1 MLKNDKKSLEE
12 MASNFSEQEISK
24 LRSLI
29 VKLSN
34 RGFLSVSNKE
44 TNEDLNTLNIIGKL
58 KMNSKI
64 YAFHVDDEYTLSKD
78 GVELWIRHGDS
89 LNEYFRFDNRTSIYQ
104 VNDAVQFLKKEKV
117 NKIYTGEIYNEFLGL
132 PVSIDEDDP
141 IINSILK
148 DYEIDEFTREGIE
161 VVKLDSLI

>member
-1 MLKNDKKSLEE
+1 MSGEE
-12 MASNFSEQEISK
+12 
-24 LRSLI
+24 
-29 VKLSN
+29 
-34 RGFLSVSNKE
+34 
-44 TNEDLNTLNIIGKL
+44 
-58 KMNSKI
+58 
-64 YAFHVDDEYTLSKD
+64 
-78 GVELWIRHGDS
+78 WIRHWDS

-104 VNDAVQFLKKEKV
+104 VSDAVQFLKKEKV